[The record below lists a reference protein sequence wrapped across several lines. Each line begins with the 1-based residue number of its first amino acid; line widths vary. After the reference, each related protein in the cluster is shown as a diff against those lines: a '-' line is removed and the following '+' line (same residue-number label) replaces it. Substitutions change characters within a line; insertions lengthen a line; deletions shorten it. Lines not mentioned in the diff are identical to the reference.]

1 MTSQA
6 TGTTDAEVDALLG
19 LAREAEPVLAA
30 SDPVRRARLLEGL
43 AGALDAAR
51 EDLVPLAAAE
61 TGLTPERLVGEVART
76 SGQLRM
82 FARVVLEGSMF
93 EAALDDADDSLA
105 PPRPDVR
112 RMLRPLGPVVVFAAS
127 NFPFAFSVL
136 GGDTASALAA
146 GCPVVVKAHPGHPR
160 LSAATAAVAAA
171 VVREQGW
178 PAGAFAVVQGSDAG
192 VRLLSARE
200 VKAAGFTGSVAGGRA
215 LEQIA
220 QGRPDPIPFY
230 GELGS
235 TNPVV
240 VTPAAVAER
249 GHEIAAGFVGSFT
262 LGAGQLC
269 TKPGVLLLPVGHG
282 LEAEIERAVS
292 AAPPAPLLTPSIFAG
307 FVAGL
312 ATLSEHFG
320 TRLLATSA
328 ATAPDDGRS
337 VTASVLALSVPTFL
351 ADLELL
357 GEECFGPVS
366 LVVEYDGVDEL
377 RQAVDALPGS
387 LVASVQ
393 LATEDADWVG
403 ALLEDLAARTGRL
416 VVNGWPTGVAVTW
429 AMQHGGPHP
438 VTTNA
443 LHTSV
448 GATAPRRWLRP
459 VAYQGVPEQHLPP
472 ALQSANPWQ
481 VPRRVNG
488 VLMPAPAS
496 GS

>member
-1 MTSQA
+1 MTTQA
-6 TGTTDAEVDALLG
+6 TVTTDAEIDALIG
-19 LAREAEPVLAA
+19 LARAAEPVLAA
-30 SDPVRRARLLEGL
+30 SDPARRARLLEGL
-43 AGALDAAR
+43 ADALDAAR
-51 EDLVPLAAAE
+51 DDLVPLAAAE
-61 TGLTPERLVGEVART
+61 TGLSRNRLVGEVART

-93 EAALDDADDSLA
+93 EAVLDDADDSVV

-146 GCPVVVKAHPGHPR
+146 GCPVVVKAHPGHPG
-160 LSAATAAVAAA
+160 LSAATAAVATA

-178 PAGAFAVVQGSDAG
+178 PAGTFAVVQGTDAG
-192 VRLLSARE
+192 VRVLSAPE

-215 LEQIA
+215 LEQVA
-220 QGRPDPIPFY
+220 QGRPEPIPFY

-249 GHEIAAGFVGSFT
+249 GPEIAAGFVGSFT
-262 LGAGQLC
+262 LGAGQFC

-282 LEAEIERAVS
+282 LEAEIENAVS
-292 AAPPAPLLTPSIFAG
+292 AAPAAPLLTPSIFTAFG
-307 FVAGL
+307 AGL
-312 ATLSEHFG
+312 ATRSEHAG

-337 VTASVLALSVPTFL
+337 VTPTVLALSVSTFL

-366 LVVEYDGVDEL
+366 LVVEYDSVDEL
-377 RQAVDALPGS
+377 RQVVDALPGS
-387 LVASVQ
+387 LVASVH

-438 VTTNA
+438 VTTSS

-448 GATAPRRWLRP
+448 GATAQRRWLRP

-472 ALQSANPWQ
+472 ALQSANPWR

-488 VLMPAPAS
+488 VLTPAPVT